1 MSLGT
6 ISWLLARW
14 MNDCDVPLGLTV
26 TLGFVCC
33 SRTDM
38 AFEGRLIALFD
49 LCLSKLEYWL
59 LMLCVG
65 VAPELL
71 AVVPADILVC

>member
-1 MSLGT
+1 
-6 ISWLLARW
+6 
-14 MNDCDVPLGLTV
+14 
-26 TLGFVCC
+26 
-33 SRTDM
+33 M